1 MILIPWLVIPGVLFY
16 AAFYS
21 DSTAFKNAV
30 NGHVEWF
37 YLLFILLSLGGAA
50 TAVRFFKQRQKPVSL
65 DWLKAVVILYSLFL
79 ILISTARFVTYKS
92 EAIDV
97 NFFKTELTQ
106 LSSFSVPEFA
116 WAQHFSPILIFLL
129 PLFWLS
135 KSGAWLMLIQSTAVV
150 SGAIPLYLAAKLKL
164 KSDFLGLALV
174 IAYLT
179 FGGLQ
184 FGYAYGWHEILFL
197 PPLLFWM
204 YYFWVSGRFKR
215 YWLFLVLAL
224 MVKEEVS
231 FIIVFWGLY
240 LIYLKRFRLAGATIL
255 VGVLWYLLCFWVV
268 FPHFNPGAGFGYWDQ
283 YPDATVALKHP
294 EEILKRLVTPKYKLN
309 TLIHSFGHFAF
320 LSFLSPATLII
331 VIPSLMEKLL
341 SDNIAGYNG
350 FHYSAA
356 IAAVVLLSVIESLAK
371 FATKRVFFGTLIIYM
386 AVLANILYGYHPLSP
401 LLINK
406 EPGLS
411 SRQVKMLNQA
421 VDFIPLTASVS
432 AQYYIRSHLD
442 QPYWQTND
450 GPGTE
455 ENADYVIVNSSLPLV
470 MAENDYLKPNL
481 IKLIDEGRYELL
493 IHDSGTMLFKRK

>member
-1 MILIPWLVIPGVLFY
+1 MVLIPWLIIPWVLFY

-21 DSTAFKNAV
+21 GSVIFRNLV
-30 NGHVEWF
+30 NNQVEWF
-37 YLLFILLSLGGAA
+37 YLLFILLSLGCAA
-50 TAVRFFKQRQKPVSL
+50 TVAKFFKRRSVSL
-65 DWLKAVVILYSLFL
+65 DWLKAITILYALFL
-79 ILISTARFVTYKS
+79 VLISVSRFISFRS

-97 NFFKTELTQ
+97 NFFKTELWQ
-106 LSSFSVPEFA
+106 LSTFSMPEFA
-116 WAQHFSPILIFLL
+116 WSQHFSPILIFLV

-150 SGAIPLYLAAKLKL
+150 SGALPLYLAAKTKL
-164 KSDFLGLALV
+164 KSSFLGLALT

-204 YYFWVSGRFKR
+204 YYFWISGKRKR

-240 LIYLKRFRLAGATIL
+240 LLYLKHFRLAGATIL
-255 VGVLWYLLCFWVV
+255 VGSLWYLLCFQVV

-283 YPDATVALKHP
+283 YPTAAILKQP
-294 EEILKRLVTPKYKLN
+294 EEILKRLVTPKYKVN
-309 TLIHSFGHFAF
+309 TILHSFGQFSF
-320 LSFLSPATLII
+320 LSLLSPATLIM
-331 VIPSLMEKLL
+331 VIPALLEKLL
-341 SDNIAGYNG
+341 SDNIAAYNG

-356 IAAVVLLSVIESLAK
+356 IAAVVLLSVIEALTK
-371 FATKRVFFGTLIIYM
+371 FAKNRVFFGTLIIYM

-406 EPGLS
+406 ESGLRG
-411 SRQVKMLNQA
+411 RQLKVLNRA
-421 VDFIPLTASVS
+421 IDSIPLTASVS
-432 AQYYIRSHLD
+432 AQYYIRSHLN
-442 QPYWQTND
+442 QPYWQTSD
-450 GPGTE
+450 GPGADET
-455 ENADYVIVNSSLPLV
+455 ADYVIVNSYLPLV
-470 MAENDYLKPNL
+470 MAENDYLQPNL
-481 IKLIDEGRYELL
+481 IKLIDENRYQLL
-493 IHDSGTMLFKRK
+493 INDSGTMLFKRK